1 MKTVKLNR
9 SQMTIAILTLTVVAF
24 AVLQIKDMMQKPDN
38 SLTLY
43 QEIAFADDMEAVEA
57 LMLEGYEE
65 NLNPEAVEYMM
76 RADRQALG
84 IEQFTLVD
92 FHDRTYLV
100 ESSPG
105 TDQLYI
111 LNIEEL
117 PEEIRDYFEE

>member
-1 MKTVKLNR
+1 MI
-9 SQMTIAILTLTVVAF
+9 IAILAL
-24 AVLQIKDMMQKPDN
+24 AVLILGALQIKDMMQKPDN

-43 QEIAFADDMEAVEA
+43 QEIAFADDMEEVEA

-65 NLNPEAVEYMM
+65 NFDPEAVEHMM

-84 IEQFTLVD
+84 IEQFTLVE

-111 LNIEEL
+111 LNIEEP